1 MGASLGD
8 TFTCFRKHENAG
20 AVQSGSG
27 RLGLGRDLDDAVLAA
42 TNRSIAQNQGLVNI
56 VALSFKCENLPNL
69 DTFTRTDGMCVLFKK
84 EGNVWKEVGKTEVI
98 MDNLAPQW
106 VKNFE
111 VAYHFEK
118 REYYK
123 VVVYDIDDFNNL
135 NNYDGHDLV
144 GSVEFAIHEVVTAVN
159 QTLEKHLEC
168 DERAVRQS
176 GTIKIIA
183 DEKQGMN
190 NEEANFTLS
199 GQFNSQDGYNFFLIH
214 KFMGPNN
221 FKPVYKSEITS
232 SIGGRFRWNL
242 VSILTSELANE
253 DPEREIRFEF
263 FKSQKSGKH
272 VNLGY
277 FACNIAQLR
286 EGQL

>member
-1 MGASLGD
+1 M
-8 TFTCFRKHENAG
+8 
-20 AVQSGSG
+20 V
-27 RLGLGRDLDDAVLAA
+27 VL
-42 TNRSIAQNQGLVNI
+42 S
-56 VALSFKCENLPNL
+56 
-69 DTFTRTDGMCVLFKK
+69 KK
-84 EGNVWKEVGKTEVI
+84 EGNMWREVGKTEVI
-98 MDNLAPQW
+98 MDNLDPKW

-135 NNYDGHDLV
+135 NNYSGHDVV
-144 GSVEFAIHEVVTAVN
+144 GSIEFAIHEVVTAAN

-168 DERAVRQS
+168 DERPARQS
-176 GTIKIIA
+176 GTIKITA
-183 DEKQGMN
+183 DEKQGLN
-190 NEEANFTLS
+190 NEEANFNLS
-199 GQFNSQDGYNFFLIH
+199 GEFASQDGYNFFLIH

-221 FKPVYKSEITS
+221 FKPVYKSEITT
-232 SIGGRFRWNL
+232 SINGRFSWNL

-253 DPEREIRFEF
+253 DPEREIRVEF

-277 FACNIAQLR
+277 ITCNIAMLR
-286 EGQL
+286 EGQLQYQL